1 MFILYLDNESHLVAE
16 VYPERAGWT
25 MPMMLMADMVDA
37 LRILVWQKTKDAQ
50 DGKNFPEPIPRP
62 GIEKP
67 KARKGSQVK
76 PQPLSKIKKIY
87 ATEVPDDDL
96 ERQRKLAALFRG

>member
-25 MPMMLMADMVDA
+25 LPMMLMADMVDT

-50 DGKNFPEPIPRP
+50 DGRNFPKPITRP
-62 GIEKP
+62 GIVKP
-67 KARKGSQVK
+67 VARKGSQVK
-76 PQPLSKIKKIY
+76 AQPLSEIKKIY
-87 ATEVPDDDL
+87 ARTEPDGDL
-96 ERQRKLAALFRG
+96 ERQRKLAAIFRG